1 MVQSLNKKW
10 KEVLFAFSGFGP
22 NFLMVLLSA
31 YFTDAVNPAALPQ
44 GSLQAISGTCL
55 ILPGAFSVLWM
66 LSKAF
71 DGIID
76 IPFAAITDSLS
87 TKWGRRRP
95 PIAICF
101 LPMLLGYIMLWIPFG
116 NQTFYTLWVFFWA
129 LIFFSC
135 YTMCLICFYGS
146 LSTVCT
152 TEKQRTDVSAYKA
165 FFDTI
170 SYCVVYALVPL
181 LLSVTKLHID
191 KFALL
196 CVPTMF
202 TMIIPLFMI
211 KEGEKYGYP
220 ENMGHEPEKVSI
232 FRSLKLTF
240 GNKIFCRWLAVNCC
254 SYFGLQMFLV
264 SMNALILGG
273 MGMSSGGMAILN
285 TFAFAPVPIMLY
297 LYNKIKAK
305 KGLRFVIQISM
316 LAFSI
321 AIFSFD
327 LASIYLLGN
336 DNRMLQYVIGCVGS
350 IFASFSIGSFFM
362 TPYLIPSQISA
373 VEEKLTGV
381 NHSAMYFAAQ
391 AVTTSVVGAISTL
404 VYENIKM
411 LFISKE
417 VSGVVYAENT
427 ADAALKFG
435 ANEASVF
442 NLGTLIVPIIVSVFC
457 LAAFFIAFKMP
468 KNYTVENLKDEF
480 KGMNVKI
487 DSTETAEEELT
498 DIRDSDSV
506 GINIAL
512 WVLSGGIFGF
522 IWQWFSLA
530 KLKDIK
536 LKLLHGVLSM
546 LIPFYSV
553 FFLLS
558 LHKKLKADAAAS
570 DTKLKGNSAIY
581 IISGIL
587 LPILP
592 LNVVA
597 LSVITSDI
605 ERLNAKK

>member
-10 KEVLFAFSGFGP
+10 KEILFSFSGFGP
-22 NFLMVLLSA
+22 NFLMILLSA
-31 YFTDAVNPAALPQ
+31 YFTDAVNPAALPA

-101 LPMLLGYIMLWIPFG
+101 VPMLLSYIMLWIPFG
-116 NQTFYTLWVFFWA
+116 SQTFYTFWVFLWA
-129 LIFFSC
+129 LVFFST

-170 SYCVVYALVPL
+170 SYCLVYALVPL
-181 LLSVTKLHID
+181 LLNATGLHID
-191 KFALL
+191 KFALV
-196 CVPTMF
+196 CVPLMF
-202 TMIIPLFMI
+202 SMIIPLFMI

-220 ENMGHEPEKVSI
+220 ENMGHTPEKVSI

-254 SYFGLQMFLV
+254 SFFGLQMFLV

-273 MGMSSGGMAILN
+273 MGMNGAEMALLN

-305 KGLRFVIQISM
+305 KGLRFVIQVSM
-316 LAFSI
+316 LAFAV
-321 AIFSFD
+321 AIFAFD
-327 LASIYLLGN
+327 IASVYVMGS
-336 DNRMLQYVIGCVGS
+336 DNKMLQYIIGCAGS
-350 IFASFSIGSFFM
+350 VIASFSIGSFFM

-373 VEEKLTGV
+373 VEEKLTGI

-391 AVTTSVVGAISTL
+391 AVTSSVVGAISGL

-417 VSGVVYAENT
+417 ASGIVYAEST
-427 ADAALKFG
+427 EAAALKFG
-435 ANEASVF
+435 ADASSVF
-442 NLGTLIVPIIVSVFC
+442 NLGTLLVPVIVSVFC

-468 KNYTVENLKDEF
+468 KNYTVECLKNEF
-480 KGMNVKI
+480 KGMDVTI
-487 DSTETAEEELT
+487 DESVSLEDETDTKNT
-498 DIRDSDSV
+498 DRDSV

-512 WVLSGGIFGF
+512 WVLSGSIFGF
-522 IWQWFSLA
+522 IWQWFALA
-530 KLKDIK
+530 KIKDVK
-536 LKLLHGVLSM
+536 LKVLHGILSM
-546 LIPFYSV
+546 MIPFYSII
-553 FFLLS
+553 FLL
-558 LHKKLKADAAAS
+558 LLNKKLSGKNAAV
-570 DTKLKGNSAIY
+570 Y
-581 IISGIL
+581 VISGIV
-587 LPILP
+587 LPLLP
-592 LNVVA
+592 LNFIA
-597 LSVITSDI
+597 LSLLTKAS
-605 ERLNAKK
+605 ERLNNQ